1 MTTVYVTNQSEKPL
15 IYNYDFVDYKFP
27 VNEPVEISVDMAR
40 HVFGYGQEDKLPA
53 MVRLGLCK
61 STNEIDEGLERLAKF
76 EITQDR
82 PEKNRFLSPGD
93 DLVTPLV
100 PKAQRGR
107 TVAKAA

>member
-1 MTTVYVTNQSEKPL
+1 MTTIYVTNRGEKPL
-15 IYNYDFVDYKFP
+15 IQDYAFKDYKFP

-40 HVFGYGQEDKLPA
+40 HVFGYQQEDKLPA

-61 STNEIDEGLERLAKF
+61 STNELEEGQARLAKF
-76 EITQDR
+76 EITLEK

-100 PKAQRGR
+100 PKGHRGR
-107 TVAKAA
+107 TVVKAA